1 MPTGYML
8 NWSDNTLKPPFLLPD
23 ATVDNHTTSLQL
35 TGKRVVNWG
44 EFLNENMLHLL
55 EHGFSKTAP
64 NNPTIGQLW
73 LDANSGDLKIFTS
86 QLTWNVI
93 VNVPG
98 IGTQT
103 TTPTPLPIT
112 STTSTSTST
121 STSTTPSINLPPDM
135 TNFVHT
141 IPTTMVEGTSANV
154 SFSGAVDPEGGTVTY
169 ELISLPAAVYAS
181 KTTNISSGEIITL
194 TVDQN
199 ATGGAEIYAYGIT
212 IRAVDPQNLY
222 SSTVVVLR
230 VTSANV
236 VPTVIGTPWQGGYY
250 YGRINSGPDIYGLVM
265 SPKAAGEASDVTWSE
280 AMAFCDNLTINN
292 FSDWVCP
299 SKDEL
304 EIAYRYL
311 KPIIRDNALNSGANA
326 NSIPPSSD
334 YTLTDPAQTTVSSF
348 QSGGSEAL
356 DKFGTE
362 GNYQYWSSIFAGRQ
376 NVYFMQSFFN
386 GFQGGD
392 NTLYSV
398 NAVRAIR
405 RVKIN

>member
-64 NNPTIGQLW
+64 KNPTIGQLW

-86 QLTWNVI
+86 QSTWNVI

-98 IGTQT
+98 IGTQ
-103 TTPTPLPIT
+103 IT
-112 STTSTSTST
+112 STTSSSTSTSTSSSTSTST

-169 ELISLPAAVYAS
+169 ELILPAYVYAS

-199 ATGGAEIYAYGIT
+199 ATGNADVGSFGIT

-222 SSTVVVLR
+222 SSKTVVLN
-230 VTSANV
+230 VTSAIV

-250 YGRINSGPDIYGLVM
+250 YGRIKSGSDIYGLVM
-265 SPKAAGEASDVTWSE
+265 SPKAGQATNVTWSE

-311 KPIIRDNALNSGANA
+311 KPLTGGSNATKSGANA
-326 NSIPPSSD
+326 NSIPPSSN
-334 YTLTDPAQTTVSSF
+334 YTLTEPSQTNVIEFQYGNSEFIETGVGGQRLYWTSTTTELSEITAYF
-348 QSGGSEAL
+348 QSFS
-356 DKFGTE
+356 D
-362 GNYQYWSSIFAGRQ
+362 GNQDTISKDSPIR
-376 NVYFMQSFFN
+376 
-386 GFQGGD
+386 
-392 NTLYSV
+392 
-398 NAVRAIR
+398 VRAIR